1 MQRRP
6 ERISSLNVE
15 RGLYVLR
22 YLDASATDHP
32 VIFVRSS
39 PGCDDLVDVIAAPGE
54 AVGRLSSPGAI
65 AVIVAKQPAT
75 LQITAQAATANGSL
89 NAEVSLEPLARKNEV
104 ASERAAPATQVE
116 PAAPIMRDAAV
127 QAEAGAVWSRA
138 DGESGLGVLA
148 HVSRRGDVASTEA
161 VWVGGPEAP
170 APIEGL
176 ALDCPASV
184 GSIRYQVLAAGDS
197 RWSDWLTNGVFGGSR
212 GRAKPL
218 TGLRIRLDSADG
230 SSASLN
236 GEALFLGS
244 AIIRKDG
251 VDLEFRSAAGL
262 DPLVGLKLSI
272 ARQVPAAMPGPGNIS
287 TAPQHGRVRVFKAS
301 SRRTG

>member
-15 RGLYVLR
+15 SGLYVLR
-22 YLDASATDHP
+22 YLDGSATDHP

-39 PGCDDLVDVIAAPGE
+39 PGCDDLVDIIAVPGE
-54 AVGRLSSPGAI
+54 VVGRLASPGAI

-75 LQITAQAATANGSL
+75 VQITAQAASANGSL
-89 NAEVSLEPLARKNEV
+89 NAEVSLEPLTRGRDGAAKAPERTAVSAQASIAEPV
-104 ASERAAPATQVE
+104 ASARNEGDE
-116 PAAPIMRDAAV
+116 I
-127 QAEAGAVWSRA
+127 WSRA
-138 DGESGLGVLA
+138 DGASGLGLLA
-148 HVSRRGDVASTEA
+148 HVSRRGDVASSDA
-161 VWVGGPEAP
+161 VWIGGPDAP
-170 APIEGL
+170 APIEGV
-176 ALDCPASV
+176 ALDCPASL
-184 GSIRYQVLAAGDS
+184 GSVRYQVLAAGDT

-218 TGLRIRLDSADG
+218 TGVRIRFDPAEG

-251 VDLEFRSAAGL
+251 LDLEFRSAAGL